1 MGSADLD
8 LMGQLLG
15 DPQVMRFYPRP
26 KTRDEALGWIRRNQ
40 RNYSEFDHGLWIVE
54 THDG

>member
-26 KTRDEALGWIRRNQ
+26 KDAR
-40 RNYSEFDHGLWIVE
+40 
-54 THDG
+54 